1 MKMVLVKDIVDRDLY
16 FVAPGHSV
24 ADVSRKMA
32 ELNIGAIVVMEDGRL
47 SGVFSERD
55 LLTRVILGRLD
66 PEVTPVSQVMT
77 TQVATVQETAGVEA
91 AMESMRYHQCRH
103 LPVIRG
109 EEVVGFLS
117 MRDLMHREL
126 LNKTEEL
133 HRMRAYIHGVA

>member
-16 FVAPGHSV
+16 FVAPTHSV

-32 ELNIGAIVVMEDGRL
+32 ELNIGAIIVMENGRL

-55 LLTRVILGRLD
+55 LLTRVILNRLD
-66 PEVTPVSQVMT
+66 PEATPVSQVMT
-77 TQVATVQETAGVEA
+77 TQVATVQDTAGVET

-103 LPVIRG
+103 LPVVRG